1 MNGWRDRLGAFER
14 LAPDRTVYERAQQG
28 PRREPPR
35 EGPSVGSRVLAGA
48 VALAVAVGA
57 GVFAWRAFEPNRSG
71 PVVTALPPTAALG
84 EEGSVLWPARSA
96 EALAQLQ
103 EDADAGKASG
113 RWRLSPHRV
122 LSEFAEQVLG
132 WWPSD
137 TYEAQTTTLDEGR
150 IRATLTR
157 ITTDCEHPDYD
168 RGQQKCYPATEEIVL
183 AQPVR
188 QGDGGVWAIVE
199 ARSPDLVLDVET
211 GQVLQNGDSV
221 AAGLTVID
229 PLRAVVGAYIG
240 DYTTD
245 EHCSER
251 SGTALVTEPTAS
263 IQVRVDP
270 DRMVG
275 TDCGE
280 HQPAYVFAATAA
292 WRASAGVDPM
302 VGDSSGY
309 NAVTAVPVQVQ
320 IPENAP
326 PEGMVTYTDTLGWRV
341 DVSGEWAVDRI
352 DTQDRVTT
360 TGASFTSPD
369 GYTEVTI
376 THREGGPA
384 PDLLSDDSSFPVSLQ
399 DMGCD
404 VEAVEACSVQVRGN
418 GLDYSIVWQSDLL
431 ATQADIDAGAAIV
444 DTLRFPAMAGG
455 DEIGGWV
462 PLGPLRWFDDGG
474 GTPAAIDRL
483 GVVYVLRG
491 PGGAY
496 ALDLDPD
503 GCGEGEN
510 ETWDPDTLQIWIQC
524 PDYVGTGDVRYGRFG
539 NPDPRNSAEF
549 SQPLHAYP
557 VITAWNGTLLLYRDG
572 RVDDLPEQRWP

>member
-1 MNGWRDRLGAFER
+1 MSGWRDRLGAFER
-14 LAPDRTVYERAQQG
+14 LAPDRAVYERALQG

-48 VALAVAVGA
+48 VALAVAVDA
-57 GVFAWRAFEPNRSG
+57 GVFAWRAFEPDRSR
-71 PVVTALPPTAALG
+71 PAVTAPPPTVALG
-84 EEGSVLWPARSA
+84 EEGSVLWPARST

-103 EDADAGKASG
+103 KDADAGKASG
-113 RWRLSPHRV
+113 RWTLSPDRV
-122 LSEFAEQVLG
+122 LSKFAEQVLG
-132 WWPSD
+132 WWPPA
-137 TYEAQTTTLDEGR
+137 TYEVQTTTDDGR
-150 IRATLTR
+150 IRTTLTR
-157 ITTDCEHPDYD
+157 ITADCEDPDYD

-211 GQVLQNGDSV
+211 GQIVQNGDSV
-221 AAGLTVID
+221 AAALTMID

-251 SGTALVTEPTAS
+251 SGTSLVKEPTAS
-263 IQVRVDP
+263 IQLHVDP

-292 WRASAGVDPM
+292 WHAYAGVDPM

-309 NAVTAVPVQVQ
+309 NAVTAVPVRVQ

-326 PEGMVTYTDTLGWRV
+326 AEGMVTYSDTLGWRV
-341 DVSGEWAVDRI
+341 DVTAEWAVDRI

-360 TGASFTSPD
+360 TGARFTSPD
-369 GYTEVTI
+369 GHTEVTI

-384 PDLLSDDSSFPVSLQ
+384 PDLLSDDSSFPVNLY

-404 VEAVEACSVQVRGN
+404 VEVMEACSVQVRGN
-418 GLDYSIVWQSDLL
+418 GLDYAIAWHSELA
-431 ATQADIDAGAAIV
+431 ATQVDTDAGAAIV
-444 DTLRFPAMAGG
+444 DTLRFPAMADG

-462 PLGPLRWFDDGG
+462 PLGPSRWYDDGR
-474 GTPAAIDRL
+474 GTATAINRL

-510 ETWDPDTLQIWIQC
+510 ETWDSDTLQIWLQC
-524 PDYVGTGDVRYGRFG
+524 PAYLGTGDVRYDRFG
-539 NPDPRNSAEF
+539 NPDPRNAAEF

-557 VITAWNGTLLLYRDG
+557 VITAWNGTLLLYLDG
-572 RVDDLPEQRWP
+572 RMDDLPEQRWP

>member
-1 MNGWRDRLGAFER
+1 MSGWRDRLGAFER
-14 LAPDRTVYERAQQG
+14 LSPERDVYDRALEG

-35 EGPSVGSRVLAGA
+35 EGPSTGSRVLAG
-48 VALAVAVGA
+48 VVAVAVAVAAGA
-57 GVFAWRAFEPNRSG
+57 VAWRAFRTT
-71 PVVTALPPTAALG
+71 PVQPVPREEAEVVSLG
-84 EEGSVLWPARSA
+84 EDGSVLWPVRSA
-96 EALAQLQ
+96 DTLAQLQ
-103 EDADAGKASG
+103 EDADAGTG
-113 RWRLSPHRV
+113 RAQWTLTPERV
-122 LSEFAEQVLG
+122 LREFAENVLG
-132 WWPSD
+132 WYPEA
-137 TYEAQTTTLDEGR
+137 TYDAQLETLANGR
-150 IRATLTR
+150 VRATLTR

-168 RGQQKCYPATEEIVL
+168 RGQQKCYPATEVIEL
-183 AQPVR
+183 AQPGR
-188 QGDGGVWAIVE
+188 QGDGGVWVIVE
-199 ARSPDLVLDVET
+199 ARSPDLVLDVQT

-229 PLRAVVGAYIG
+229 PLRALVGAYIG

-251 SGTALVTEPTAS
+251 SGAALVTEPTAS

-320 IPENAP
+320 IPENAA

-341 DVSGEWAVDRI
+341 DVPREWEVTRI

-360 TGASFTSPD
+360 TGATFMAPD
-369 GYTEVTI
+369 GHTNVTI

-384 PDLLSDDSSFPVSLQ
+384 PDLLSNDTSFPVSLQ

-404 VEAVEACSVQVRGN
+404 VETVETCSVQVRGN
-418 GLDYSIVWQSDLL
+418 GLDYSIEWGSIS

-444 DTLRFPAMAGG
+444 DTLRFPALEG
-455 DEIGGWV
+455 DDRSGGWV
-462 PLGPLRWFDDGG
+462 SLGEPRWYPEGRG
-474 GTPAAIDRL
+474 SPAGITKL

-491 PGGAY
+491 PEGDY

-524 PDYVGTGDVRYGRFG
+524 PDYLGTGDVRYDRFG
-539 NPDPRNSAEF
+539 NPDSGNAPEF
-549 SQPLHAYP
+549 SRPLHAYP
-557 VITAWNGTLLLYRDG
+557 VITAWNGTLLVYVDG
-572 RVDDLPEQRWP
+572 SIDDLPEQRWP